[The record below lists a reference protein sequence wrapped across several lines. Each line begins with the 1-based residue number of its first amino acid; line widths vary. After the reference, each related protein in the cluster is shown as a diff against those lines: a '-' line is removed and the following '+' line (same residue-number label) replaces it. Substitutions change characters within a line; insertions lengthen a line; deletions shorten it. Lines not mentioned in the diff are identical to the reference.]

1 MTAKAA
7 APRPDTAISRRND
20 IDWLRICAVFVLIP
34 YHTSRIFDIWE
45 AFYVKNAEESV
56 ALTGIRAF
64 FDPWGMPLLFVLA
77 GAATWFALRRRTG
90 IEYLSERILR
100 LIIPLF
106 FGLAVIVPPQAYLGW
121 LGQGNHGTYW
131 GFLPQYWTMG
141 TGEIMGWTGGF
152 TLGHLWFILFLFLF
166 SLLALPIFLFLK
178 GQTGRRA
185 IRWLAGLFQKPGFIF
200 LFVVPLWLTEPLPGP
215 IVGLLNPFSYI
226 LLFIVGF
233 VLFADDRF
241 QTGLDSSWQW
251 ALGLGTITLVAVA
264 AFRFSGIQ
272 FAELSWQSSLRDFLR
287 FFTTWAWVVGAL
299 GFAHRHLNRPS
310 RLLGYLNSAAYPF
323 YVLHQ
328 TVILAIGFMVIRWN
342 ISVFAK
348 FLIIAAAAT
357 GSTLALYELAR
368 RWAVTRTLLGIKG
381 TAPRASR
388 GQRTPT
394 TR

>member
-1 MTAKAA
+1 MSVTPQ
-7 APRPDTAISRRND
+7 PRSTPARRYD
-20 IDWLRICAVFVLIP
+20 LDWLRSAVVLMLIP
-34 YHTSRIFDIWE
+34 YHTSRLFDTWE
-45 AFYVKNAEESV
+45 PFYVKNAQTSV
-56 ALTGIRAF
+56 ALSGARAF
-64 FDPWGMPLLFVLA
+64 LDPWGMPLLFVIA
-77 GAATWFALRRRTG
+77 GSATWLALRRRTG
-90 IEYLSERILR
+90 IQYLRERLLR
-100 LIIPLF
+100 LTIPLL
-106 FGLAVIVPPQAYLGW
+106 FGLVVIVPPQAYLGW
-121 LGQGNHGTYW
+121 LGQGNDGTYW
-131 GFLPQYWTMG
+131 GFLTQYWTMG

-381 TAPRASR
+381 PAPRASR